1 MDEIE
6 PQALDDDEVEL
17 HLVEEGGAVKSN
29 TLGHLATVTRTGYSV
44 MFQRAY
50 EVSGAMDDNSVDN
63 ATLLV
68 VKISPS
74 VNDPDRQFKG
84 FTVSLTVKAYF
95 PKGQWR
101 NISSPEILSYEP
113 AQEGVLYLK
122 ENTITQTE
130 TGTISG
136 NASAQAPGGAS
147 LGFTASKSLTKEM
160 KKRVLHSISAKPD
173 FGPGTDESPDKVT
186 WTLSPA
192 EKADGVGDYMV
203 VAMLIKRARGSSFVI
218 EVKTKG
224 SLGFFHDK
232 VNAFPGHADTYL
244 GPFPRPAKEG
254 AIPLKTPSGVE
265 ANNLGATSSENL
277 LQTLSFVH
285 IPEKVAARQIYTKCK
300 SLAI

>member
-29 TLGHLATVTRTGYSV
+29 ALGHLATVTRTGYSV

-50 EVSGAMDDNSVDN
+50 EVNGAMDDNSVDN
-63 ATLLV
+63 A
-68 VKISPS
+68 PG
-74 VNDPDRQFKG
+74 RQFKG
-84 FTVSLTVKAYF
+84 FTVSFTVKAYF
-95 PKGQWR
+95 PKGQRR
-101 NISSPEILSYEP
+101 NINSPEIVSYEP

-147 LGFTASKSLTKEM
+147 LGFTASKSLTQET
-160 KKRVLHSISAKPD
+160 KKRVLHSVSAKPD
-173 FGPGTDESPDKVT
+173 FGPGTVESPDKVT

-192 EKADGVGDYMV
+192 EKADGIGDYMV

-254 AIPLKTPSGVE
+254 ATPLKTPSGVE
-265 ANNLGATSSENL
+265 ENNLGATSSENL

-300 SLAI
+300 LLAI